1 MGIRGVKKPHPLDPG
16 YAGVSQFLARGA
28 SGVKRPHPLGSV
40 PSRSGASQLT
50 AESGVASVTL
60 PGVKISALP
69 AAGGATISDQLEANQ
84 SGTSRSITVAQVSA
98 AVQSTLPPV
107 DWSAI
112 TGKPSTFPPGGPA
125 SGDLNGSYPGPTIKP
140 SVTNGQ
146 VLTTVGGVSAWAAP
160 AGGAPSGAAGGDL
173 AGTYPSPTIKAS
185 VGLTGAPTAPT
196 ATPSTTST
204 TQIATTA
211 FVQSALPTTL
221 PGPPTGAAGG
231 ALTGTYPNPTL
242 VGGPLSNYALTSSI
256 PTTLPPNGAASGDL
270 AGSYPS
276 PTIKANVALTGN
288 PTAPTPTAGDND
300 TSIATTAFVQTA
312 VAGATGG
319 AATLAAGAVGYGSA
333 SNVLT
338 GVLADFS
345 WDSTNKRLG
354 VGTST
359 PGALAEFRSATAGT
373 KALIVRGTTTS
384 ASQDYFDVVLTD
396 PTGGGGSALR
406 VMGGA
411 TGINP
416 LFQVDRAGDTQ
427 FSGWLR
433 ALSTSGLVTNGAD
446 YFALTLGNG
455 AGGNLGLFAG
465 LSNPTFST
473 FGSYG
478 SLYMNGSSPG
488 LPYYNNNGTTG
499 WDRLVGETATQ
510 TLSNKT
516 LGATT
521 FTGAITGTAATFS
534 GSVQAGSNFR
544 LADGT
549 YAYTPFNAST
559 DTGTVRAGVQFNGNL
574 QTLSFYTAA
583 TWRGNVEANGLL
595 NWAGAGTFTG
605 TVTAPGAQIQMVS
618 VETGAVAT
626 GTTVIPLDD
635 TIPQITEG
643 TEFMTLAI
651 TPKSATSKL
660 VIEVVWGGA
669 NSVNTTMTVAL
680 FQDATANALAAMPQL
695 AQAAGTN
702 TNFKFTHVMTS
713 GTTSAT
719 TFRVRA
725 GGSAAGT
732 TTFNGAAGARLL
744 GGVMASSIVI
754 RETAP

>member
-1 MGIRGVKKPHPLDPG
+1 
-16 YAGVSQFLARGA
+16 
-28 SGVKRPHPLGSV
+28 
-40 PSRSGASQLT
+40 
-50 AESGVASVTL
+50 
-60 PGVKISALP
+60 
-69 AAGGATISDQLEANQ
+69 
-84 SGTSRSITVAQVSA
+84 VAQVSA

-112 TGKPSTFPPGGPA
+112 TGKPSTFPPGGSA
-125 SGDLNGSYPGPTIKP
+125 SGDLAGSYPGPTIKP

-173 AGTYPSPTIKAS
+173 AGTYPGPTIKAS
-185 VGLTGAPTAPT
+185 VGLTGTPT

-256 PTTLPPNGAASGDL
+256 PTTLPPNGAAGGDL

-312 VAGATGG
+312 VAGAGG

-338 GVLADFS
+338 GVLADFA
-345 WDSTNKRLG
+345 WDATNKRLG
-354 VGTST
+354 VGTAT
-359 PGALAEFRSATAGT
+359 PGALAHFNSTVAGT

-396 PTGGGGSALR
+396 PTGGGGSAMR

-446 YFALTLGNG
+446 YFALTIGNG

-499 WDRLVGETATQ
+499 WDRLVGESSTQ
-510 TLSNKT
+510 TLTNKT
-516 LGATT
+516 LG
-521 FTGAITGTAATFS
+521 TGTVLSGYLPLGGGTLTGPLTGTSATFS
-534 GSVQAGSNFR
+534 G
-544 LADGT
+544 
-549 YAYTPFNAST
+549 
-559 DTGTVRAGVQFNGNL
+559 TVL
-574 QTLSFYTAA
+574 
-583 TWRGNVEANGLL
+583 
-595 NWAGAGTFTG
+595 
-605 TVTAPGAQIQMVS
+605 APGAQIQMVS
-618 VETGAVAT
+618 VETGALAFAT
-626 GTTVIPLDD
+626 TIIPADN
-635 TIPQITEG
+635 TIPQQTEG
-643 TEFMTLAI
+643 DQYMTLAI

-660 VIEVVWGGA
+660 IIEVTA
-669 NSVNTTMTVAL
+669 HLSNSVANNLIAAL
-680 FQDATANALAAMPQL
+680 FQDATANALAVAIQY
-695 AQAAGTN
+695 QAAPTGPILMS
-702 TNFKFTHVMTS
+702 FRHIMTS
-713 GTTSAT
+713 GTTSST
-719 TFRVRA
+719 TFKLRA
-725 GGSAAGT
+725 GGGSAGT
-732 TTFNGAAGARLL
+732 TNFNGTGGAGLFN
-744 GGVMASSIVI
+744 GTMASSIVI
-754 RETAP
+754 REVAP

>member
-28 SGVKRPHPLGSV
+28 AGVKRPHPLGSV

-50 AESGVASVTL
+50 AESGVASVTV

-69 AAGGATISDQLEANQ
+69 AASGGTASDQFEVNQ
-84 SGTSRSITVAQVSA
+84 SGTSRRITTAQLA
-98 AVQSTLPPV
+98 TALPPV
-107 DWSAI
+107 DWSSI
-112 TGKPSTFPPGGPA
+112 TGKPTSLPPNGPA
-125 SGDLNGSYPGPTIKP
+125 SGDLAGSYPGPTIKP

-160 AGGAPSGAAGGDL
+160 TGGAPSGAAGGAL
-173 AGTYPSPTIKAS
+173 A
-185 VGLTGAPTAPT
+185 
-196 ATPSTTST
+196 
-204 TQIATTA
+204 
-211 FVQSALPTTL
+211 
-221 PGPPTGAAGG
+221 
-231 ALTGTYPNPTL
+231 GTYPNPTL

-256 PTTLPPNGAASGDL
+256 PTTLPPNGAAGGDL

-312 VAGATGG
+312 VAGAGG
-319 AATLAAGAVGYGSA
+319 AAALAAGAVGYGSA

-338 GVLADFS
+338 GVLADFA
-345 WDSTNKRLG
+345 WDATNKRLG
-354 VGTST
+354 VGTAT
-359 PGALAEFRSATAGT
+359 PGALAHFNSTVAGT

-396 PTGGGGSALR
+396 PTGGGGSAMR

-478 SLYMNGSSPG
+478 SIYMNGSSPG

-499 WDRLVGETATQ
+499 WDRLVGETSTQ
-510 TLSNKT
+510 TLTNKT
-516 LGATT
+516 LG
-521 FTGAITGTAATFS
+521 
-534 GSVQAGSNFR
+534 
-544 LADGT
+544 
-549 YAYTPFNAST
+549 
-559 DTGTVRAGVQFNGNL
+559 TGTVLSGYLPLGGGTLTGALTGTTATFTSEVVAGSGQTASNPSTSTGLGGSINL
-574 QTLSFYTAA
+574 QDT
-583 TWRGNVEANGLL
+583 EAPA
-595 NWAGAGTFTG
+595 AGAGGMLMFASSLGNMAAIKGYLQDG
-605 TVTAPGAQIQMVS
+605 TSNTRGDIIIATRRANADTTLTETARFKYDGTTVLAGGLTAAATVMAPGAQIQMVS

-626 GTTVIPLDD
+626 GTTLIPLDD

-643 TEFMTLAI
+643 TEFMTLAV

-660 VIEVVWGGA
+660 IIDVTCNVGCGLSATAMHIVA
-669 NSVNTTMTVAL
+669 AL
-680 FQDATANALAAMPQL
+680 FQDSGANAIAATATKISDLNWPI
-695 AQAAGTN
+695 
-702 TNFKFTHVMTS
+702 NFKFTHVMTS

-719 TFRVRA
+719 TFRVRVGPA
-725 GGSAAGT
+725 VAST
-732 TTFNGAAGARLL
+732 VTFNGINSVRQL

-754 RETAP
+754 REVAP

>member
-1 MGIRGVKKPHPLDPG
+1 
-16 YAGVSQFLARGA
+16 
-28 SGVKRPHPLGSV
+28 
-40 PSRSGASQLT
+40 
-50 AESGVASVTL
+50 
-60 PGVKISALP
+60 
-69 AAGGATISDQLEANQ
+69 
-84 SGTSRSITVAQVSA
+84 
-98 AVQSTLPPV
+98 
-107 DWSAI
+107 
-112 TGKPSTFPPGGPA
+112 
-125 SGDLNGSYPGPTIKP
+125 LNGSYPGPTIKP

-160 AGGAPSGAAGGDL
+160 AGGAPSGAAGGAL
-173 AGTYPSPTIKAS
+173 A
-185 VGLTGAPTAPT
+185 
-196 ATPSTTST
+196 
-204 TQIATTA
+204 
-211 FVQSALPTTL
+211 
-221 PGPPTGAAGG
+221 
-231 ALTGTYPNPTL
+231 GTYPNPTL

-256 PTTLPPNGAASGDL
+256 PTTLPPNGAAGGDL

-312 VAGATGG
+312 VAGAGG

-338 GVLADFS
+338 GVLADFA
-345 WDSTNKRLG
+345 WDATNKRLG

-384 ASQDYFDVVLTD
+384 ASQDYFDVILTD
-396 PTGGGGSALR
+396 PTGGGGSAMR

-521 FTGAITGTAATFS
+521 FTGAITGTTATFTS
-534 GSVQAGSNFR
+534 EVVAGNGQTASNPSTSTGLGGSI
-544 LADGT
+544 
-549 YAYTPFNAST
+549 
-559 DTGTVRAGVQFNGNL
+559 NL
-574 QTLSFYTAA
+574 LD
-583 TWRGNVEANGLL
+583 NEAPA
-595 NWAGAGTFTG
+595 AGAGGMLMFASSLGNMAAIKGYLQDG
-605 TVTAPGAQIQMVS
+605 TANTRGDVIIATRRANADTTLTETARFKYDGTTVLAGGLTAAATVMAPGAQIQMVS

-626 GTTVIPLDD
+626 GTTVMPNDD

-643 TEFMTLAI
+643 NEYMTLAI

-660 VIEVVWGGA
+660 VIEVVWNGSS
-669 NSVNTTMTVAL
+669 SVNGTLAMGL
-680 FQDATANALAAMPQL
+680 FQDSTANALAAVLNTP
-695 AQAAGTN
+695 GNTDYSTN
-702 TNFKFTHVMTS
+702 ISLTHVMVS

-719 TFRVRA
+719 TFRVRV
-725 GGSAAGT
+725 GSNAAST
-732 TTFNGAAGARLL
+732 TTFNGTAGTRRL

-754 RETAP
+754 REVAP